1 MTRAVCQETLDH
13 GVVRCTLCPHHCVLK
28 NRQRGICGVRENI
41 DGTLFALNDGLTIAR
56 AADPIEKK
64 PLFHFMPGSSVYS
77 FAAEGCNLD
86 CPWCQNHTIAHRVR
100 QDGKPRGVRVSPD
113 EHVRQARLMGCKG
126 IAYTYSEPT
135 VFIEYALETMK
146 KAREVGLK
154 NIWVSNG
161 MTSDCAIDLLLP
173 WIDAANIDIKASDET
188 SYKRSVNG
196 SFEAVINTIGR
207 FHEACIHIE
216 VTTLV
221 VPGVNDTDDDFK
233 TIAKAIFDILGE
245 KAIWHVTRF
254 FPAYRMNDSDP
265 TPHGRLKLAK
275 EIGHAAGI
283 PIIHLGNI

>member
-1 MTRAVCQETLDH
+1 
-13 GVVRCTLCPHHCVLK
+13 
-28 NRQRGICGVRENI
+28 
-41 DGTLFALNDGLTIAR
+41 
-56 AADPIEKK
+56 
-64 PLFHFMPGSSVYS
+64 
-77 FAAEGCNLD
+77 
-86 CPWCQNHTIAHRVR
+86 
-100 QDGKPRGVRVSPD
+100 
-113 EHVRQARLMGCKG
+113 MGCKG